1 MSFGLNSGIFKPLP
15 TLVEGVVFM
24 YGGRFLLIFS
34 SFLRFLRFI
43 DGKNIWRC
51 KSNGFAN
58 APVFVDGFLNWDD
71 WRWACERG

>member
-1 MSFGLNSGIFKPLP
+1 
-15 TLVEGVVFM
+15 M
-24 YGGRFLLIFS
+24 YGVRFLLIFS
-34 SFLRFLRFI
+34 SFLRFLRFV

-71 WRWACERG
+71 WRWACEQG